1 MNLFS
6 ELNINNELCFDVGAN
21 VGIKTEKFLSHGASV
36 VCIEPQ
42 LFCCSILETKFSTND
57 KVKIVRTALGSLTGT
72 SSMFISNEHT
82 LSTMSSDFM
91 FETTKQ
97 RFKNT
102 VWQKEETVDVSTLDN
117 MINLFGVPKYCKID
131 VEGYE
136 VEILKGLSNK
146 IKYISIEF
154 VPELKEKTLECIE
167 LINKLG
173 DYEYNYIDGESEEFV
188 FNEWI
193 DSETIGNYLKANND
207 YQNSFGDLYA
217 KLNSK

>member
-1 MNLFS
+1 MNLFN
-6 ELNINNELCFDVGAN
+6 ELNINGELCFDVGAN
-21 VGIKTEKFLSHGASV
+21 IGVKTEKFLSYGASV

-42 LFCCSILETKFSTND
+42 LFCNSVLETKFSTNE
-57 KVKIVRTALGSLTGT
+57 KVKIVKTALGSSIGS
-72 SSMFISNEHT
+72 SSMFISDEHT

-91 FETTKQ
+91 HETTKQ

-102 VWQKEETVDVSTLDN
+102 VWGKEETVDVSTLDN
-117 MINLFGVPKYCKID
+117 MINLYGLPKYCKID

-146 IKYISIEF
+146 IKYVSVEF
-154 VPELKEKTLECIE
+154 VPELKQKTLECMD
-167 LINKLG
+167 LINKIG
-173 DYEYNYIDGESEEFV
+173 DYEYNYIDGESEDFV

-193 DSETIGNYLKANND
+193 DSETMKNYLKSNND

-217 KLNSK
+217 KLK